1 MKLKEV
7 LKTSGKSGRIKIERK
22 SVPIDKLDSML
33 NYQRDIDMAFV
44 EEKSRDD
51 VFRESEVSVVLV
63 SVRPD
68 GSMKVCDGQ
77 HTIAIL
83 KRRGYTMVQC
93 ELRYGLTEQEE
104 NDWFNIENTKRR
116 GQSRK
121 RTLTAQINGTYENNK
136 DEQDFNNCVK
146 SLGFKLDIYG
156 EESGNDF
163 RIGCPAKLLG
173 IYKEYIS
180 NEKKEEFIECLDI
193 VKSCFNGDPVSL
205 HWSFLRGMF
214 DFYETYLD
222 KFDRKRLIEVLSRE
236 NIRDIK
242 KDAESD
248 IRTKKTSMKYAKLF
262 VEKYNYKLPKKNQ
275 LKMSKLDD
283 QAGDNLPNYVKIP
296 REIIYNKELGDKRVI
311 IFSYLCS
318 RRALDDTVAF
328 SISELCHWSYLK
340 PNYHDGKINHKYLE
354 MLESLSHYDYFKSYP
369 DFEKLAKEK
378 KNSTDYYNIQIN
390 TEKFDIPDNF
400 GIIYFDELEKIL
412 NFKEELKG
420 VKINDEE
427 IDLLRMSSA
436 YILLF
441 LSYLRVNMNRNP
453 DKPLC
458 CYRLYQKITE
468 DIGLS
473 ERYISRIVEML
484 DVMDIIKFQE
494 GKRIRYKKQDD
505 KYGFLTTPKA
515 FADYRHFVKDE
526 NGNQIIDYAYD
537 YKIEIQKQLD
547 ILEESQK
554 KMQKQIVDIIV
565 SQQTFYSKGELLCQL
580 QTKNY

>member
-318 RRALDDTVAF
+318 RRTLDDTVAF
-328 SISELCHWSYLK
+328 SISELCHWSHLK

-354 MLESLSHYDYFKSYP
+354 VLELLSHYDYLKSYP

-436 YILLF
+436 YILLL

-505 KYGFLTTPKA
+505 KYGFLTTPKV
-515 FADYRHFVKDE
+515 FADYMHFTKDE
-526 NGNQIIDYAYD
+526 KGNQEIDSNYD
-537 YKIEIQKQLD
+537 YRIEIQKQLD

-554 KMQKQIVDIIV
+554 KMQKYIVDITMSTQIF
-565 SQQTFYSKGELLCQL
+565 QSKGELSCILH
-580 QTKNY
+580 